1 MKTLKL
7 ENVDLHAADP
17 HQKSFNTKRYY
28 ERIYGAESCSMTFVE
43 SFDLSLLEYC
53 LDNFVFVYHS
63 GFNMSLDGL
72 KRKINKKNIFNY
84 INIKNKPNFYFFN
97 DDYIFVLNVMD
108 KEDRETYHHG
118 DDDTSFLYPDITS
131 SKDDVDDNDKKIN
144 SINSKIT
151 VTVYYPN
158 YKFLSNLSEKF
169 LFLEKFKIKYNKRD
183 FVSVL
188 MKDVYGEYDFIP
200 LDIKVPKFDVELN
213 YGKKFVP
220 IYEKTIDRLKNRNK
234 GLYMFH
240 GESGTG
246 KSSFIKHL
254 TTVVDKEFIF
264 VPTSFIEKFVSD
276 PEIFSILIKRKRC
289 VLILE
294 DAEKIL
300 ISRERQD
307 NEYISAILNLSDGI
321 LSDMLEASIII
332 TYNCDDTK
340 IDKALKRK
348 GRTMV
353 DYKFDKLCIEDSKK
367 LAKSLKINS
376 KKIDSIQEPM
386 SLSEIY
392 NINDDNRFYDDEEK
406 DNRIVGFGK

>member
-72 KRKINKKNIFNY
+72 KKRISKKNIFNY

-97 DDYIFVLNVMD
+97 DEYIFVLNVMD

-118 DDDTSFLYPDITS
+118 DEDTSFLYPDITS

-158 YKFLSNLSEKF
+158 YKFLSDLSEKF

-213 YGKKFVP
+213 YGKVC
-220 IYEKTIDRLKNRNK
+220 T
-234 GLYMFH
+234 
-240 GESGTG
+240 
-246 KSSFIKHL
+246 HL
-254 TTVVDKEFIF
+254 
-264 VPTSFIEKFVSD
+264 
-276 PEIFSILIKRKRC
+276 
-289 VLILE
+289 
-294 DAEKIL
+294 
-300 ISRERQD
+300 
-307 NEYISAILNLSDGI
+307 
-321 LSDMLEASIII
+321 
-332 TYNCDDTK
+332 
-340 IDKALKRK
+340 
-348 GRTMV
+348 
-353 DYKFDKLCIEDSKK
+353 
-367 LAKSLKINS
+367 
-376 KKIDSIQEPM
+376 
-386 SLSEIY
+386 
-392 NINDDNRFYDDEEK
+392 
-406 DNRIVGFGK
+406 

>member
-43 SFDLSLLEYC
+43 SFDISLLEYC

-72 KRKINKKNIFNY
+72 KNKINKKNVFNY

-97 DDYIFVLNVMD
+97 DEYIFVLNVMD
-108 KEDRETYHHG
+108 KEDRETYYQG
-118 DDDTSFLYPDITS
+118 DEDTSFLYPDIKS

-158 YKFLSNLSEKF
+158 YKFLSDLSEKF

-376 KKIDSIQEPM
+376 KKIDTIKESM

>member
-72 KRKINKKNIFNY
+72 KKRISKKNIFNY

-97 DDYIFVLNVMD
+97 DEYIFVLNVMD

-118 DDDTSFLYPDITS
+118 DEDTSFLYPDITS

-158 YKFLSNLSEKF
+158 YKFLSDLSEKF

-213 YGKKFVP
+213 YGKKFVS

-376 KKIDSIQEPM
+376 KKIDSIKEPM